1 MITDFVYRLF
11 VVTTFNQPNHQVRLV
26 IIELLLLDVK
36 MPNINGFELYREIRK
51 RDDKVKICFLTAFE
65 HIIMTNLKKYSL
77 NKMQDVLLINQFQY
91 MVWPRE

>member
-1 MITDFVYRLF
+1 
-11 VVTTFNQPNHQVRLV
+11 
-26 IIELLLLDVK
+26 

-51 RDDKVKICFLTAFE
+51 RDDEVKICFLTAFE
-65 HIIMTNLKKYSL
+65 HYYDEFKKYSL